1 MYFVF
6 KPENFVKTN
15 GFFVYS
21 EKGFVPLVTMCFVK
35 KNVLQMKHK
44 LFICVKDKLVSFY
57 KYWCLWWCWVE
68 KNGFKRLS
76 VLYIHI
82 YFSHLLY
89 FMLTHRTYICPLH
102 YALLPYYPPLKTCGC
117 CWSSS
122 SCQRPL
128 VKIDAPFSDMTIIF
142 LINTLAI

>member
-6 KPENFVKTN
+6 KPENFVKTD

-57 KYWCLWWCWVE
+57 KYWCLWWCYVE
-68 KNGFKRLS
+68 KNRIKKLS

-82 YFSHLLY
+82 CTTHLFVLPYFL
-89 FMLTHRTYICPLH
+89 MLTHRTYICPLH
-102 YALLPYYPPLKTCGC
+102 LL
-117 CWSSS
+117 
-122 SCQRPL
+122 
-128 VKIDAPFSDMTIIF
+128 
-142 LINTLAI
+142 